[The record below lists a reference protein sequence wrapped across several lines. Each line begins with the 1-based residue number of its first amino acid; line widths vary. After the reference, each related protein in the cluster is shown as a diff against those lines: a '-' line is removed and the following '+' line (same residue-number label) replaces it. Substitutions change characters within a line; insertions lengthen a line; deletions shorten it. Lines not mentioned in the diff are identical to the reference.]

1 MFFKVFFLDILL
13 YFLMLM
19 LNFLDLKEEV
29 MLNDDVFNLNYEY
42 FIKK

>member
-1 MFFKVFFLDILL
+1 
-13 YFLMLM
+13 MLM